1 MGLDLTEPSA
11 SAGKSKGPGL
21 CITEYRHEGIQTP
34 IRRSGRIDV
43 AVVITR
49 QGKHRRRIIF
59 IRHEELGGILVRFPV
74 IVNDVSQ
81 MEQKMRSFPA
91 LPIGPDLR
99 AHCPGHAPLKLGL
112 PPASR
117 IS

>member
-1 MGLDLTEPSA
+1 MMQTEEQDLLPFFATEGTELVQQPVELRIVNVPELGNVPVQADEVSQWRLQTPVHMGLDLTEPSA

-49 QGKHRRRIIF
+49 QGKHR
-59 IRHEELGGILVRFPV
+59 
-74 IVNDVSQ
+74 
-81 MEQKMRSFPA
+81 
-91 LPIGPDLR
+91 
-99 AHCPGHAPLKLGL
+99 
-112 PPASR
+112 
-117 IS
+117 